1 MFNFDR
7 VKEQLAKYSNKL
19 SIGILGSV
27 AAIVPQ
33 TAESQ
38 DRQIEEVVVSATKK
52 DESASDIPVTVTA
65 LTEETLKEMNV
76 SNFDE
81 YIEYLP
87 NVTSGGRGPGQSTIY
102 IRGLAVDPVNVF
114 LSAAQGSSPNV
125 ALYLDEQPVQV
136 PGRNLDVYVADM
148 ERIEVLPGPQG
159 TLFGASSQA
168 GTVRLITNK
177 PKFDTQEGGFN
188 GSLFNTSNGD
198 MSSSFDAFINVPMSE
213 TWAIRGVFY
222 NSNSGGY
229 IDNVAGTWNSIGKG
243 AFNGYK
249 AVSPNQEVSSAPT
262 TNTDGD
268 AVKGFVAAPGGTT
281 YITDHNNHLVEQNF
295 NDSSYEGFR
304 ISSAHQIN
312 DDWDL
317 LLTHMDQ
324 TIEADGVW
332 DYDPAVGDLQVQRFS
347 PDSLEDTFNQT
358 SLTLEGRLG
367 KLDVVYT
374 GSVLD
379 RQAEQTVDYSGY
391 VNAGAYM
398 PYYTCNYYTDKNGT
412 PDDTSDDSTV
422 QATICGSGV
431 VDLYLHDDNE
441 RTTHEFRVASSDLNE
456 LPFSYTAGVFIEES
470 VLKTE
475 NDYGYQGFLDA
486 YPSVAYDAN
495 GDVVPN
501 TVVPGVYSNN
511 GRARDPE
518 YRFFNDLKRTDEQT
532 AFFAELTYP
541 LTEKTDILFGAR
553 RYDLEIDYVG
563 QSKFGGIAVGNSGRD
578 YNSSGGHTD
587 QPLVMKDT
595 ITKLTISHKVDDDT
609 LVYFTQSEG
618 YRPGGY
624 NRGGGLTNSCAK
636 DEDADNYCGPGSDNF
651 RANVATTFE
660 SDEVL
665 NTELGIKTVLFD
677 GTMRLNATAY
687 EIEWTGIQ
695 VSQFDPANISILTFV
710 ENAADADVNGFEAD
724 VLWYPADNW
733 TIASAISLNNTEIV
747 KDVSQTVPIV
757 DIGSPL
763 PLSPERQ
770 FNIRLRK
777 DGNYKGNPSYMQFAY
792 KSASETYNSF
802 ESAKVL
808 DQDKYQTF
816 DIAFGMTLNDT
827 DIEFFVRNLTDERAN
842 LYYNDQDDIPRIT
855 TNRPRNMGV
864 RISRNF

>member
-1 MFNFDR
+1 MFNLDK
-7 VKEQLAKYSNKL
+7 VKDQLAKYSNKL

-33 TAESQ
+33 SAESQ

-114 LSAAQGSSPNV
+114 LSAAAGSAPNV

-177 PKFDTQEGGFN
+177 PKFDVSEGGFN

-198 MSSSFDAFINVPMSE
+198 MSHSFDAFINVPMSDS
-213 TWAIRGVFY
+213 WAIRGVLY
-222 NSNSGGY
+222 NANNGGY
-229 IDNVAGTWNSIGKG
+229 IDNVAGVWSSEGKG
-243 AFNGYK
+243 AFGGPLGNY
-249 AVSPNQEVSSAPT
+249 ANASSYVET
-262 TNTDGD
+262 S
-268 AVKGFVAAPGGTT
+268 
-281 YITDHNNHLVEQNF
+281 NNHLVESDF
-295 NDSSYEGFR
+295 NDSSYQGFR
-304 ISSAHQIN
+304 LSSAHTIN

-317 LLTHMDQ
+317 LISHMDQ

-332 DYDPAVGDLQVQRFS
+332 DYDPAVGDLQVQRFV
-347 PDSLEDTFNQT
+347 PDTLEDSFSQT

-379 RQAEQTVDYSGY
+379 REAEQTVDYSGY
-391 VNAGAYM
+391 INVGGYM
-398 PYYTCNYYTDKNGT
+398 PYYTCIYATA
-412 PDDTSDDSTV
+412 TSAGSCGAGTV
-422 QATICGSGV
+422 Q
-431 VDLYLHDDNE
+431 VDLLDNNE
-441 RTTHEFRVASSDLNE
+441 RTTHEFRVSSTELNE

-470 VLKTE
+470 NLKTQ
-475 NDYGYQGFLDA
+475 NDYGYLGFLDS
-486 YPSVAYDAN
+486 YPNV
-495 GDVVPN
+495 GPN
-501 TVVPGVYSNN
+501 PIISGVYANN
-511 GRARDPE
+511 PNPRAPE
-518 YRFFNDLKRTDEQT
+518 YRFFNDIERNDEQT
-532 AFFAELTYP
+532 AYFAELTFP
-541 LTEKTDILFGAR
+541 LTEKLDLLFGAR
-553 RYDLEIDYVG
+553 NYDLDIDYKG
-563 QSKFGGIAVGNSGRD
+563 QSKFGLLTVQDSSGRD
-578 YNSSGGHTD
+578 YDNTGGHTD
-587 QPLVMKDT
+587 QPLNMSDT
-595 ITKLTISHKVDDDT
+595 ITKFTASYKVDDDT
-609 LVYFTQSEG
+609 LVYVTQSEG
-618 YRPGGY
+618 YRPGGF
-624 NRGGGLTNSCAK
+624 NRGGGMANRCSTVATT
-636 DEDADNYCGPGSDNF
+636 AANYCGEGSGENF
-651 RANVATTFE
+651 RANVSTFYD

-665 NTELGIKTVLFD
+665 NTEIGIKTLLAD
-677 GTMRLNATAY
+677 GAMRLNATAY
-687 EIEWTGIQ
+687 QIEWTDIQ
-695 VSQFDPANISILTFV
+695 VSQFDPVNISLLTFM
-710 ENAADADVNGFEAD
+710 ENAANADIDGFEAD
-724 VLWYPADNW
+724 MLWYPTDNW
-733 TIASAISLNNTEIV
+733 TIAAAISLNNTEITE
-747 KDVSQTVPIV
+747 DVSKTVPIV

-763 PLSPERQ
+763 PLAPERQ

-777 DGNYKGNPSYMQFAY
+777 DMSYKGNPSYMQFAY

-808 DQDKYQTF
+808 DQPKYQTF
-816 DIAFGMTLNDT
+816 DLAFGMTINET
-827 DIEFFVRNLTDERAN
+827 DMEFFVRNLTDERAN

-855 TNRPRNMGV
+855 TNRPRNIGV
-864 RISRNF
+864 RVSRNF

>member
-1 MFNFDR
+1 MFNLDK
-7 VKEQLAKYSNKL
+7 VKDQLAKYSNKL

-33 TAESQ
+33 SAESQ

-114 LSAAQGSSPNV
+114 LSAAAGSAPNV

-177 PKFDTQEGGFN
+177 PKFDVSEGGFN

-198 MSSSFDAFINVPMSE
+198 MSHSFDAFINVPMSDS
-213 TWAIRGVFY
+213 WAIRGVLY
-222 NSNSGGY
+222 NANNGGY
-229 IDNVAGTWNSIGKG
+229 IDNVAGVWSSEGKG
-243 AFNGYK
+243 AFGGPLGNY
-249 AVSPNQEVSSAPT
+249 ANASSYVET
-262 TNTDGD
+262 S
-268 AVKGFVAAPGGTT
+268 
-281 YITDHNNHLVEQNF
+281 NNHLVESDF
-295 NDSSYEGFR
+295 NDSSYQGFR
-304 ISSAHQIN
+304 LSSAHTIN

-317 LLTHMDQ
+317 LISHMDQ

-332 DYDPAVGDLQVQRFS
+332 DYDPAVGDLQVQRFV
-347 PDSLEDTFNQT
+347 PDTLEDSFSQT

-379 RQAEQTVDYSGY
+379 REAEQTVDYSGY
-391 VNAGAYM
+391 INVGGYM
-398 PYYTCNYYTDKNGT
+398 PYYTCIYASA
-412 PDDTSDDSTV
+412 TSAGSCGAGTV
-422 QATICGSGV
+422 Q
-431 VDLYLHDDNE
+431 VDLLDNNE
-441 RTTHEFRVASSDLNE
+441 RTTHEFRVSSTELNE

-470 VLKTE
+470 NLKTQ
-475 NDYGYQGFLDA
+475 NDYGYLGFLDS
-486 YPSVAYDAN
+486 YPTV
-495 GDVVPN
+495 GPN
-501 TVVPGVYSNN
+501 PIITGVYANN
-511 GRARDPE
+511 PNPRDPE
-518 YRFFNDLKRTDEQT
+518 YRFFNDIERNDEQT
-532 AFFAELTYP
+532 AYFAELTFP
-541 LTEKTDILFGAR
+541 LTEKLDLLFGAR
-553 RYDLEIDYVG
+553 NYDLDIDYKG
-563 QSKFGGIAVGNSGRD
+563 QSKFGLLTVQDSSGRD
-578 YNSSGGHTD
+578 YDNTGGHTD
-587 QPLVMKDT
+587 QPLNMSDT
-595 ITKLTISHKVDDDT
+595 ITKFTASYKVDDDT
-609 LVYFTQSEG
+609 LVYVTQSEG
-618 YRPGGY
+618 YRPGGF
-624 NRGGGLTNSCAK
+624 NRGGGMANRCSTVATT
-636 DEDADNYCGPGSDNF
+636 AANYCGEGSGDNF
-651 RANVATTFE
+651 RANVSTFYD

-665 NTELGIKTVLFD
+665 NTEIGIKTLLAD
-677 GTMRLNATAY
+677 GAMRLNATAY
-687 EIEWTGIQ
+687 QIEWTDIQ
-695 VSQFDPANISILTFV
+695 VSQFDPVNISLLTFM
-710 ENAADADVNGFEAD
+710 ENAANADIDGFEAD
-724 VLWYPADNW
+724 MLWYPTDNW
-733 TIASAISLNNTEIV
+733 TIAAAISLNNTQITE
-747 KDVSQTVPIV
+747 DVSKTVPIV

-763 PLSPERQ
+763 PLAPERQ

-777 DGNYKGNPSYMQFAY
+777 DMSYKGNPSYMQFAY

-808 DQDKYQTF
+808 DQPKYQTF
-816 DIAFGMTLNDT
+816 DLAFGMTINDT
-827 DIEFFVRNLTDERAN
+827 DMEFFVRNLTDERAN

-855 TNRPRNMGV
+855 TNRPRNIGV
-864 RISRNF
+864 RVSRNF

>member
-1 MFNFDR
+1 MINLSKTKD
-7 VKEQLAKYSNKL
+7 QLNKL
-19 SIGILGSV
+19 TNHLSLGILGTV

-33 TAESQ
+33 NAESQ

-52 DESASDIPVTVTA
+52 DESASDVPLTVTA
-65 LTEETLKEMNV
+65 LTEETLREMNV

-87 NVTSGGRGPGQSTIY
+87 NVTSGGRGPGQSTIF

-177 PKFDTQEGGFN
+177 PNFEVQEGGFN
-188 GSLFNTSNGD
+188 ASLFNTQKGS
-198 MSSSFDAFINVPMSE
+198 MSSSFDAFLNVPVSD
-213 TWAIRGVFY
+213 TWAIRGVLY

-229 IDNVAGTWNSIGKG
+229 IDNVSGTWNSKGKG
-243 AFNGYK
+243 SFDGYPKVDPATGTQYTDSDNTNLVKEDFNE
-249 AVSPNQEVSSAPT
+249 AT
-262 TNTDGD
+262 
-268 AVKGFVAAPGGTT
+268 
-281 YITDHNNHLVEQNF
+281 
-295 NDSSYEGFR
+295 YEGFR
-304 ISSAHQIN
+304 ISSAHNIN
-312 DDWDL
+312 DDWDML
-317 LLTHMDQ
+317 ITHMNQ

-332 DYDPAVGDLQVQRFS
+332 DYDPEVGDLQVQRFS
-347 PDSLEDTFNQT
+347 PDSLEDTFSQT
-358 SLTLEGRLG
+358 SLTLEGRIG

-374 GSVLD
+374 GSVLQ
-379 RQAEQTVDYSGY
+379 REAEQTVDYSGY

-398 PYYTCNYYTDKNGT
+398 PYYTCNY
-412 PDDTSDDSTV
+412 TSSAN
-422 QATICGSGV
+422 ATICGSGV
-431 VDLYLHDDNE
+431 VDLYLLDDNE
-441 RTTHEFRVASSDLNE
+441 RTTHEFRVSSNELSE

-475 NDYGYQGFLDA
+475 NDYGYNGFLEA
-486 YPSVAYDAN
+486 HPSVAYDADGN
-495 GDVVPN
+495 TVSN
-501 TVVPGVYSNN
+501 TVVPGIYSNN
-511 GRARDPE
+511 GRARDPQ

-532 AFFAELTYP
+532 AFFAEITFP
-541 LTEKTDILFGAR
+541 VTEKLDFLVGAR
-553 RYDLEIDYVG
+553 NYDLDIDYVG
-563 QSKFGGIAVGNSGRD
+563 QSKFGGIAVGDSGRD

-587 QPLVMKDT
+587 QPLNMSDT
-595 ITKLTISHKVDDDT
+595 ITKFTASYKVDEDT
-609 LVYFTQSEG
+609 LIYFTQSEG

-636 DEDADNYCGPGSDNF
+636 LDSDAEGYCGEGSGDNF
-651 RANVATTFE
+651 RANPTTTFE

-665 NTELGIKTVLFD
+665 NTEIGIKTILAD
-677 GTMRLNATAY
+677 GTVRLNATY
-687 EIEWTGIQ
+687 YNVEWTDIQ

-710 ENAADADVNGFEAD
+710 ENAADADISGFEAD
-724 VLWYPADNW
+724 LLWYPTDRL
-733 TIASAISLNNTEIV
+733 TIAAAISLNDTEITN
-747 KDVSQTVPIV
+747 DVSKTVPIV
-757 DIGSPL
+757 DIGSAL

-770 FNIRLRK
+770 YNIRIRR
-777 DGNYKGNPSYMQFAY
+777 DGTFKGMDSYTQVAY
-792 KSASETYNSF
+792 KSATDTYNSF

-808 DQDKYQTF
+808 GQPEYHVLDM
-816 DIAFGMTLNDT
+816 AFGFTVNET
-827 DIEFFVRNLTDERAN
+827 DVEFFIRNATDERAN

-864 RISRNF
+864 RIARKF

>member
-281 YITDHNNHLVEQNF
+281 YITDHNNHLV
-295 NDSSYEGFR
+295 
-304 ISSAHQIN
+304 
-312 DDWDL
+312 
-317 LLTHMDQ
+317 
-324 TIEADGVW
+324 
-332 DYDPAVGDLQVQRFS
+332 
-347 PDSLEDTFNQT
+347 
-358 SLTLEGRLG
+358 
-367 KLDVVYT
+367 
-374 GSVLD
+374 
-379 RQAEQTVDYSGY
+379 
-391 VNAGAYM
+391 
-398 PYYTCNYYTDKNGT
+398 
-412 PDDTSDDSTV
+412 
-422 QATICGSGV
+422 
-431 VDLYLHDDNE
+431 
-441 RTTHEFRVASSDLNE
+441 
-456 LPFSYTAGVFIEES
+456 
-470 VLKTE
+470 
-475 NDYGYQGFLDA
+475 
-486 YPSVAYDAN
+486 
-495 GDVVPN
+495 
-501 TVVPGVYSNN
+501 
-511 GRARDPE
+511 
-518 YRFFNDLKRTDEQT
+518 
-532 AFFAELTYP
+532 
-541 LTEKTDILFGAR
+541 
-553 RYDLEIDYVG
+553 
-563 QSKFGGIAVGNSGRD
+563 
-578 YNSSGGHTD
+578 
-587 QPLVMKDT
+587 
-595 ITKLTISHKVDDDT
+595 
-609 LVYFTQSEG
+609 
-618 YRPGGY
+618 
-624 NRGGGLTNSCAK
+624 
-636 DEDADNYCGPGSDNF
+636 
-651 RANVATTFE
+651 
-660 SDEVL
+660 
-665 NTELGIKTVLFD
+665 
-677 GTMRLNATAY
+677 
-687 EIEWTGIQ
+687 
-695 VSQFDPANISILTFV
+695 
-710 ENAADADVNGFEAD
+710 
-724 VLWYPADNW
+724 
-733 TIASAISLNNTEIV
+733 
-747 KDVSQTVPIV
+747 
-757 DIGSPL
+757 
-763 PLSPERQ
+763 
-770 FNIRLRK
+770 
-777 DGNYKGNPSYMQFAY
+777 
-792 KSASETYNSF
+792 
-802 ESAKVL
+802 
-808 DQDKYQTF
+808 
-816 DIAFGMTLNDT
+816 
-827 DIEFFVRNLTDERAN
+827 
-842 LYYNDQDDIPRIT
+842 
-855 TNRPRNMGV
+855 
-864 RISRNF
+864 

>member
-1 MFNFDR
+1 MINLSKTKD
-7 VKEQLAKYSNKL
+7 QLNKL
-19 SIGILGSV
+19 TNHLSLGILGTV

-33 TAESQ
+33 NAESQ

-52 DESASDIPVTVTA
+52 DESASDVPLTVTA
-65 LTEETLKEMNV
+65 LTEETLREMNV

-87 NVTSGGRGPGQSTIY
+87 NVTSGGRGPGQSTIF

-177 PKFDTQEGGFN
+177 PNFEVQEGGFN
-188 GSLFNTSNGD
+188 ASLFNTQKGS
-198 MSSSFDAFINVPMSE
+198 MSSSFDAFLNVPVSD
-213 TWAIRGVFY
+213 TWAIRGVLY

-229 IDNVAGTWNSIGKG
+229 IDNVSGTWNSKGKG
-243 AFNGYK
+243 SFDGSPKVDPATGTQYTDSDNTNLVKEDFNE
-249 AVSPNQEVSSAPT
+249 AT
-262 TNTDGD
+262 
-268 AVKGFVAAPGGTT
+268 
-281 YITDHNNHLVEQNF
+281 
-295 NDSSYEGFR
+295 YEGFR
-304 ISSAHQIN
+304 ISSAHNIN
-312 DDWDL
+312 DDWDML
-317 LLTHMDQ
+317 ITHMNQ

-332 DYDPAVGDLQVQRFS
+332 DYDPEVGDLQVQRFS
-347 PDSLEDTFNQT
+347 PDSLEDTFSQT
-358 SLTLEGRLG
+358 SLTLEGRIG

-374 GSVLD
+374 GSVLE
-379 RQAEQTVDYSGY
+379 REAEQTVDYSGY

-398 PYYTCNYYTDKNGT
+398 PYYTCNY
-412 PDDTSDDSTV
+412 TSLAN
-422 QATICGSGV
+422 ATICGSGV
-431 VDLYLHDDNE
+431 VDLYLLDDNE
-441 RTTHEFRVASSDLNE
+441 RTTHEFRVSSNELSE

-475 NDYGYQGFLDA
+475 NDYGYNGFLEA
-486 YPSVAYDAN
+486 HPSVAYDADGN
-495 GDVVPN
+495 TVSN
-501 TVVPGVYSNN
+501 TVVPGIYSNN
-511 GRARDPE
+511 GRARDPQ

-532 AFFAELTYP
+532 AFFAEITFP
-541 LTEKTDILFGAR
+541 VTEKLDFLVGAR
-553 RYDLEIDYVG
+553 NYDLDIDYVG
-563 QSKFGGIAVGNSGRD
+563 QSKFGGVAVGDSGRD

-587 QPLVMKDT
+587 QPLNMSDT
-595 ITKLTISHKVDDDT
+595 ITKFTASYKVDEDT
-609 LVYFTQSEG
+609 LIYFTQSEG

-636 DEDADNYCGPGSDNF
+636 LDSDAEGYCGEGSGDNF
-651 RANVATTFE
+651 RANPTTTFE

-665 NTELGIKTVLFD
+665 NTEIGIKTILAD
-677 GTMRLNATAY
+677 GTVRLNATY
-687 EIEWTGIQ
+687 YNVEWTDIQ

-710 ENAADADVNGFEAD
+710 ENAADADISGFEAD
-724 VLWYPADNW
+724 LLWYPTDRL
-733 TIASAISLNNTEIV
+733 TIAAAISLNDTEITN
-747 KDVSQTVPIV
+747 DVSKTVPIV
-757 DIGSPL
+757 DIGSAL

-770 FNIRLRK
+770 YNIRIRR
-777 DGNYKGNPSYMQFAY
+777 DGTFKGMDSYTQVAY
-792 KSASETYNSF
+792 KSATDTYNSF

-808 DQDKYQTF
+808 GQPEYHVLDM
-816 DIAFGMTLNDT
+816 AFGFTVNET
-827 DIEFFVRNLTDERAN
+827 DVEFFIRNATDERAN

-864 RISRNF
+864 RIARKF

>member
-1 MFNFDR
+1 MFNLDK
-7 VKEQLAKYSNKL
+7 VKDQLTKYSNKL

-33 TAESQ
+33 AAESQ

-114 LSAAQGSSPNV
+114 LSAAAGSAPNV

-177 PKFDTQEGGFN
+177 PKFEVSESGFN

-198 MSSSFDAFINVPMSE
+198 MSSSFDAFVNVPMSD
-213 TWAIRGVFY
+213 TWAIRGVLY
-222 NSNSGGY
+222 NANNGGY
-229 IDNVAGTWNSIGKG
+229 IDNVAGVWSSEGRG
-243 AFNGYK
+243 AFGGPLGNY
-249 AVSPNQEVSSAPT
+249 AE
-262 TNTDGD
+262 
-268 AVKGFVAAPGGTT
+268 AAT
-281 YITDHNNHLVEQNF
+281 YVETPNNHLVEDDF
-295 NDSSYEGFR
+295 NDSSYQGFR
-304 ISSAHQIN
+304 LSSAHTIN

-317 LLTHMDQ
+317 LITHMDQ

-332 DYDPAVGDLQVQRFS
+332 DYDPEVGDLQVQRYV
-347 PDSLEDTFNQT
+347 PDTLEDSFSQT
-358 SLTLEGRLG
+358 AITLEGRMG

-379 RQAEQTVDYSGY
+379 REAEQTVDYSGY
-391 VNAGAYM
+391 INVGGYM
-398 PYYTCNYYTDKNGT
+398 PYYTCIYTDADAGVVG
-412 PDDTSDDSTV
+412 SCGRGTV
-422 QATICGSGV
+422 Q
-431 VDLYLHDDNE
+431 VDLLDNNE
-441 RTTHEFRVASSDLNE
+441 RTTHEFRVSSNE
-456 LPFSYTAGVFIEES
+456 LSDLPFSYTAGVFIEDS
-470 VLKTE
+470 KLQTQ
-475 NDYGYQGFLDA
+475 NDYGYLGFLDS
-486 YPSVAYDAN
+486 YPTVGPNPIITDVFAN
-495 GDVVPN
+495 NPN
-501 TVVPGVYSNN
+501 P
-511 GRARDPE
+511 RDPE
-518 YRFFNDLKRTDEQT
+518 YRFFNDLERNDSQT
-532 AFFAELTYP
+532 AFFAEITFP
-541 LTEKTDILFGAR
+541 LTEKLDLLFGAR
-553 RYDLEIDYVG
+553 NYDLEIDYKG
-563 QSKFGGIAVGNSGRD
+563 QSKFGGLAVST
-578 YNSSGGHTD
+578 SGGRNYGTAGVAK
-587 QPLVMKDT
+587 PLSGSHSEEPLEMSDT
-595 ITKLTISHKVDDDT
+595 ITKLTASYKVDDDT
-609 LVYFTQSEG
+609 LVYFTRSEG
-618 YRPGGY
+618 YRPGGF
-624 NRGGGLTNSCAK
+624 NRGGGMANNCASF
-636 DEDADNYCGPGSDNF
+636 DTTDAGYCGEGSGDNF
-651 RANVATTFE
+651 RAIVSTTYG

-665 NTELGIKTVLFD
+665 NTELGIKTILAD
-677 GTMRLNATAY
+677 GAMRLNATAY
-687 EIEWTGIQ
+687 MIEWTDIQ
-695 VSQFDPANISILTFV
+695 VSQFDPVNINLLTFM
-710 ENAADADVNGFEAD
+710 ENAADADISGFEAD
-724 VLWYPADNW
+724 MLWYPTDNW
-733 TIASAISLNNTEIV
+733 TIAAAISLNNTEIV

-770 FNIRLRK
+770 YNIRLRK
-777 DGNYKGNPSYMQFAY
+777 DISYKDNPAYMQFAY

-808 DQDKYQTF
+808 DQPKYQTF
-816 DIAFGMTLNDT
+816 DLAFGMTINET
-827 DIEFFVRNLTDERAN
+827 DVEFFVRNLTDERAN

-864 RISRNF
+864 RISRKF

>member
-1 MFNFDR
+1 MFNLDK
-7 VKEQLAKYSNKL
+7 VKEQFTKYSNKL

-33 TAESQ
+33 AAESQ

-243 AFNGYK
+243 SFADFGK
-249 AVSPNQEVSSAPT
+249 VDPAT
-262 TNTDGD
+262 
-268 AVKGFVAAPGGTT
+268 GTS
-281 YITDHNNHLVEQNF
+281 YITDHNNHLVEENF

-304 ISSAHQIN
+304 ISSAHQIS

-317 LLTHMDQ
+317 LITHMDQ

-367 KLDVVYT
+367 KLDAVYT

-398 PYYTCNYYTDKNGT
+398 PYYTCNY
-412 PDDTSDDSTV
+412 TSSAN
-422 QATICGSGV
+422 ATICGSGV

-441 RTTHEFRVASSDLNE
+441 RTTHEFRVASSELSK

-486 YPSVAYDAN
+486 HPSVAYDAN
-495 GDVVPN
+495 GDVILN

-518 YRFFNDLKRTDEQT
+518 YRFFNDLKRTDDQT
-532 AFFAELTYP
+532 AFFAELTFP
-541 LTEKTDILFGAR
+541 LTEQTDILFGAR
-553 RYDLEIDYVG
+553 KYDLEIDYVG
-563 QSKFGGIAVGNSGRD
+563 QSKFGGIAVGDSGRD

-595 ITKLTISHKVDDDT
+595 ITKITISHKIDDDT
-609 LVYFTQSEG
+609 LVYLTQSEG

-636 DEDADNYCGPGSDNF
+636 DSTAEGYCGEGSGDNF
-651 RANVATTFE
+651 RANVGTTFE

-665 NTELGIKTVLFD
+665 NTELGIKTVLDD
-677 GTMRLNATAY
+677 GRMRLNATY
-687 EIEWTGIQ
+687 YSVDWTGIQ

-710 ENAADADVNGFEAD
+710 ENAADAEVSGFEAD
-724 VLWYPADNW
+724 MLWYPSDSW
-733 TIASAISLNNTEIV
+733 TVAAAISLNDTEIV

-763 PLSPERQ
+763 PLSPSRQ
-770 FNIRLRK
+770 YHLRLRK
-777 DGNYKGNPSYMQFAY
+777 DMSYKDNPAYVQFAY
-792 KSASETYNSF
+792 KSANETYNSF

-808 DQDKYQTF
+808 EQDGYQTM
-816 DIAFGMTLNDT
+816 DLAFGMTVNDT
-827 DIEFFVRNLTDERAN
+827 DIELFVRNLTDERAN

>member
-1 MFNFDR
+1 MFNLDK
-7 VKEQLAKYSNKL
+7 VKEQLYKYSNKL

-65 LTEETLKEMNV
+65 LTEDTLKEMNV

-177 PKFDTQEGGFN
+177 PKFEVSESGFN
-188 GSLFNTSNGD
+188 ASLFNTSNGD
-198 MSSSFDAFINVPMSE
+198 MSSSFDAFVNVPMSD
-213 TWAIRGVFY
+213 TWAIRGVLY
-222 NSNSGGY
+222 NANNGGY
-229 IDNVAGTWNSIGKG
+229 IDNVAGVWSSEGRG
-243 AFNGYK
+243 AFGGPLGNY
-249 AVSPNQEVSSAPT
+249 AE
-262 TNTDGD
+262 
-268 AVKGFVAAPGGTT
+268 AAT
-281 YITDHNNHLVEQNF
+281 YVETPNNHLVESNF

-304 ISSAHQIN
+304 LSSAHTIN

-317 LLTHMDQ
+317 LISHMDQ

-332 DYDPAVGDLQVQRFS
+332 DYDPAVGDLQVQRYV
-347 PDSLEDTFNQT
+347 PDTLEDSFSQT
-358 SLTLEGRLG
+358 SITLEGRLG

-379 RQAEQTVDYSGY
+379 REAEQTVDYSGY
-391 VNAGAYM
+391 INVGGYM
-398 PYYTCNYYTDKNGT
+398 PYYTCIYTDAAAGVVG
-412 PDDTSDDSTV
+412 SCGRGTV
-422 QATICGSGV
+422 Q
-431 VDLYLHDDNE
+431 VDLLDNNE
-441 RTTHEFRVASSDLNE
+441 RTTHEFRVSSNELNE
-456 LPFSYTAGVFIEES
+456 MPFSYTAGVFIEES
-470 VLKTE
+470 NLKTQ
-475 NDYGYQGFLDA
+475 NDYGYQGFLDS
-486 YPSVAYDAN
+486 YPNVGPNPIITDVYAN
-495 GDVVPN
+495 NPN
-501 TVVPGVYSNN
+501 P
-511 GRARDPE
+511 RDPE
-518 YRFFNDLKRTDEQT
+518 YRFFNDIERNDEQT
-532 AFFAELTYP
+532 AYFAEITFP
-541 LTEKTDILFGAR
+541 LTEKLDLLFGAR
-553 RYDLEIDYVG
+553 NYDLDIDYKG
-563 QSKFGGIAVGNSGRD
+563 QSKFGGLAVST
-578 YNSSGGHTD
+578 SGGRNYGTAGVAK
-587 QPLVMKDT
+587 PLSGTHSTEPLNMSDT
-595 ITKLTISHKVDDDT
+595 ITKFTASYKVDDDT

-624 NRGGGLTNSCAK
+624 NRGGGLVNSCAGK
-636 DEDADNYCGPGSDNF
+636 DPSADGYCGEGAGDNF
-651 RANVATTFE
+651 RANVSTTFE

-665 NTELGIKTVLFD
+665 NTELGIKTVVAD
-677 GTMRLNATAY
+677 GTMRINATY
-687 EIEWTGIQ
+687 YMVEWTDIQ
-695 VSQFDPANISILTFV
+695 VSQFDPTNISILTFV
-710 ENAADADVNGFEAD
+710 ENDADADISGFEAD

-733 TIASAISLNNTEIV
+733 TIAAALSLNDTEIV

-763 PLSPERQ
+763 PLSPDRQ
-770 FNIRLRK
+770 YNIRLRR
-777 DGNYKGNPSYMQFAY
+777 DGTFKGNPSYTQFAY
-792 KSASETYNSF
+792 KNASETYNSF

-808 DQDKYQTF
+808 EQADYQVL
-816 DIAFGMTLNDT
+816 DLAFGMTLNDT

-864 RISRNF
+864 RISRKF

>member
-1 MFNFDR
+1 MFNLDK
-7 VKEQLAKYSNKL
+7 VKEQFTKYSNKL

-188 GSLFNTSNGD
+188 ASLFNTSNGD

-229 IDNVAGTWNSIGKG
+229 IDNVAGTWNSIDKG
-243 AFNGYK
+243 SFDGYN
-249 AVSPNQEVSSAPT
+249 AVSPDQQLSSAPT
-262 TNTDGD
+262 TDADGNP
-268 AVKGFVAAPGGTT
+268 VKGFVAAPGGTT

-398 PYYTCNYYTDKNGT
+398 PYYTCNYYTDKNDT
-412 PDDTSDDSTV
+412 PNDTSDDSTV

-441 RTTHEFRVASSDLNE
+441 RTTHEFRVASSELSE

-486 YPSVAYDAN
+486 YPSVAYDEN

-501 TVVPGVYSNN
+501 TVVPDVYSNN

-518 YRFFNDLKRTDEQT
+518 YRFFNDLKRTDDQT

-595 ITKLTISHKVDDDT
+595 ITKITISHKVDDDT

-651 RANVATTFE
+651 RANVGTTFE

-665 NTELGIKTVLFD
+665 NTELGIKTVLDD
-677 GTMRLNATAY
+677 GRMRLNATY
-687 EIEWTGIQ
+687 YSIDWTGIQ

-710 ENAADADVNGFEAD
+710 ENAADAEVSGFEAD
-724 VLWYPADNW
+724 MLWYPADDW
-733 TIASAISLNNTEIV
+733 TVAAAISLNDTEIV

-763 PLSPERQ
+763 PLSPSRQ
-770 FNIRLRK
+770 YHLRLRK
-777 DGNYKGNPSYMQFAY
+777 DMSYKDNPAYVQFAY
-792 KSASETYNSF
+792 KSANETYNSF

-808 DQDKYQTF
+808 EQDGYQTM
-816 DIAFGMTLNDT
+816 DLAFGMTVNDT
-827 DIEFFVRNLTDERAN
+827 DIELFVRNLTDERAN

>member
-1 MFNFDR
+1 MFNLSKT
-7 VKEQLAKYSNKL
+7 KEHLNKL
-19 SIGILGSV
+19 TNHLSLGILGTV

-65 LTEETLKEMNV
+65 LTEETLREMNV

-177 PKFDTQEGGFN
+177 PNFEKQEGGFN
-188 GSLFNTSNGD
+188 ASLFNTQKGS
-198 MSSSFDAFINVPMSE
+198 MSSSFDAFLNVPVSD
-213 TWAIRGVFY
+213 TWAIRGVLY

-229 IDNVAGTWNSIGKG
+229 IDNVAGTWSSEGKG
-243 AFNGYK
+243 SFAGFGKVDPATGTQYTETSN
-249 AVSPNQEVSSAPT
+249 
-262 TNTDGD
+262 TNL
-268 AVKGFVAAPGGTT
+268 VKDDINEA
-281 YITDHNNHLVEQNF
+281 
-295 NDSSYEGFR
+295 SYEGFR
-304 ISSAHQIN
+304 ISSAHNIN
-312 DDWDL
+312 DDWDML
-317 LLTHMDQ
+317 ITHMDQ

-332 DYDPAVGDLQVQRFS
+332 DYDPAVGDLQVQRYS
-347 PDSLEDTFNQT
+347 PDTLEDSFSQT
-358 SLTLEGRLG
+358 SLTLEGRMG

-374 GSVLD
+374 GSILD
-379 RQAEQTVDYSGY
+379 RKAEQTVDYSGY

-398 PYYTCNYYTDKNGT
+398 PYYTCNYTATAN
-412 PDDTSDDSTV
+412 
-422 QATICGSGV
+422 ATICGSGV
-431 VDLYLHDDNE
+431 VDLYLLDDNT
-441 RTTHEFRVASSDLNE
+441 RTTNEFRVSSNE
-456 LPFSYTAGVFIEES
+456 LSDLPFSYTAGVFIEES
-470 VLKTE
+470 TLKTQ
-475 NDYGYQGFLDA
+475 NDYGYNGFLEA
-486 YPSVAYDAN
+486 YPEV
-495 GDVVPN
+495 GPN
-501 TVVPGVYSNN
+501 TVVPGVYHSNPMP
-511 GRARDPE
+511 RDPQ

-532 AFFAELTYP
+532 AFFAELTFP
-541 LTEKTDILFGAR
+541 LTEKLDILVGAR
-553 RYDLEIDYVG
+553 RYDLDIDYVG
-563 QSKFGGIAVGNSGRD
+563 QSKFGGLAEGNSGRD

-587 QPLVMKDT
+587 QPLNMNDT
-595 ITKLTISHKVDDDT
+595 ITKFTASYKMDEDT
-609 LVYFTQSEG
+609 LIYLTQSEG

-636 DEDADNYCGPGSDNF
+636 LASTADGYCGEGSGDNF
-651 RANVATTFE
+651 RANPTTTFE

-665 NTELGIKTVLFD
+665 NTEIGIKTILAD
-677 GTMRLNATAY
+677 GTVRLNATY
-687 EIEWTGIQ
+687 YNIEWTDIQ

-710 ENAADADVNGFEAD
+710 ENAADADISGFEAD
-724 VLWYPADNW
+724 LLWYPTDNL
-733 TIASAISLNNTEIV
+733 TIAAAISLNDTEITN
-747 KDVSQTVPIV
+747 DVSKTVPIV
-757 DIGSPL
+757 DIGSAL

-770 FNIRLRK
+770 YNIRIRK
-777 DGNYKGNPSYMQFAY
+777 DGTFKGMNSYTQVAY
-792 KSASETYNSF
+792 KSATDTYNSF

-808 DQDKYQTF
+808 EQPEYHVLDL
-816 DIAFGMTLNDT
+816 AFGFTVNET
-827 DIEFFVRNLTDERAN
+827 DVEFFIRNATDERAN

-864 RISRNF
+864 RVARKF

>member
-1 MFNFDR
+1 MFNLSKT
-7 VKEQLAKYSNKL
+7 KEQLNKL
-19 SIGILGSV
+19 TNHLSLGILGTV

-33 TAESQ
+33 NAESQ

-65 LTEETLKEMNV
+65 LTEETLREMNV

-87 NVTSGGRGPGQSTIY
+87 NVTSGGRGPGQSTIF

-177 PKFDTQEGGFN
+177 PNFEAQEGGFN
-188 GSLFNTSNGD
+188 ASLFGTQKGSL
-198 MSSSFDAFINVPMSE
+198 SSSFDAFLNVPLSD
-213 TWAIRGVFY
+213 TWAIRGVLY

-229 IDNVAGTWNSIGKG
+229 IDNVAGTWNSVGKG
-243 AFNGYK
+243 SFAGYDK
-249 AVSPNQEVSSAPT
+249 VDPATGTMYTDSDN
-262 TNTDGD
+262 TN
-268 AVKGFVAAPGGTT
+268 
-281 YITDHNNHLVEQNF
+281 LVEEDF
-295 NDSSYEGFR
+295 NEATYEGFR
-304 ISSAHQIN
+304 ISSAHDIN
-312 DDWDL
+312 DDWDML
-317 LLTHMDQ
+317 ITHMNQ

-332 DYDPAVGDLQVQRFS
+332 DYDPEVGDLQVQRFA
-347 PDSLEDTFNQT
+347 PDSLEDTFSQT
-358 SLTLEGRLG
+358 SLTLEGRMG

-374 GSVLD
+374 GSVLE
-379 RQAEQTVDYSGY
+379 REAEQTVDYSGY

-398 PYYTCNYYTDKNGT
+398 PYYTCNY
-412 PDDTSDDSTV
+412 TSTAN
-422 QATICGSGV
+422 ATICGSGV
-431 VDLYLHDDNE
+431 VDLYLLDDNE
-441 RTTHEFRVASSDLNE
+441 RTTHEFRVSSNELSE

-475 NDYGYQGFLDA
+475 NDYGYNGFLEA
-486 YPSVAYDAN
+486 HPSVAYDSN
-495 GDVVPN
+495 GNTVAN
-501 TVVPGVYSNN
+501 TVVPGIYSNN
-511 GRARDPE
+511 GRARAPQ

-532 AFFAELTYP
+532 AFFAELTFP
-541 LTEKTDILFGAR
+541 VTEKLDFLIGAR
-553 RYDLEIDYVG
+553 NYDLDIDYVG

-587 QPLVMKDT
+587 QPLNMSDT
-595 ITKLTISHKVDDDT
+595 ITKFTASYKVDEDT

-636 DEDADNYCGPGSDNF
+636 LASTADGYCGEGSGDNF
-651 RANVATTFE
+651 RANPTTTFE

-665 NTELGIKTVLFD
+665 NTEIGIKTILAD
-677 GTMRLNATAY
+677 GTVRLNATY
-687 EIEWTGIQ
+687 YNVEWTDIQ

-710 ENAADADVNGFEAD
+710 ENAADADISGFEAD
-724 VLWYPADNW
+724 LLWYPTDTL
-733 TIASAISLNNTEIV
+733 TIAAAISLNDTEITN
-747 KDVSQTVPIV
+747 DVSKTVPIV
-757 DIGSPL
+757 DIGSAL

-770 FNIRLRK
+770 YNIRLRK
-777 DGNYKGNPSYMQFAY
+777 DGTFKGMDSYTQVAY
-792 KSASETYNSF
+792 KSATDTYNSF

-808 DQDKYQTF
+808 GQPEYHVLDL
-816 DIAFGMTLNDT
+816 AFGFTVNET
-827 DIEFFVRNLTDERAN
+827 DVEFFIRNATDERAN

-864 RISRNF
+864 RIARKF

>member
-1 MFNFDR
+1 MFNLSKT
-7 VKEQLAKYSNKL
+7 KEQLNKL
-19 SIGILGSV
+19 TNHLSLGILGTV

-33 TAESQ
+33 NAESQ

-65 LTEETLKEMNV
+65 LTEETLREMNV

-87 NVTSGGRGPGQSTIY
+87 NVTSGGRGPGQSTIF

-177 PKFDTQEGGFN
+177 PNFEAQEGGFN
-188 GSLFNTSNGD
+188 ASLFGTQKGSL
-198 MSSSFDAFINVPMSE
+198 SSSFDAFLNVPVSD
-213 TWAIRGVFY
+213 TWAIRGVLY

-229 IDNVAGTWNSIGKG
+229 IDNVAGTWNSVGKG
-243 AFNGYK
+243 SFAGYGKVDPATGTQYTDSDNVNLVKEDFNE
-249 AVSPNQEVSSAPT
+249 A
-262 TNTDGD
+262 
-268 AVKGFVAAPGGTT
+268 
-281 YITDHNNHLVEQNF
+281 
-295 NDSSYEGFR
+295 SYEGFR
-304 ISSAHQIN
+304 ISSAHDIN
-312 DDWDL
+312 DDWDML
-317 LLTHMDQ
+317 ITHMNQ

-332 DYDPAVGDLQVQRFS
+332 DYDPEVGDLQVQRFA
-347 PDSLEDTFNQT
+347 PDSLEDTFSQT
-358 SLTLEGRLG
+358 SLTLEGRMG

-374 GSVLD
+374 GSVLE
-379 RQAEQTVDYSGY
+379 REAEQLVDYSGY

-398 PYYTCNYYTDKNGT
+398 PYYTCNYTATAN
-412 PDDTSDDSTV
+412 
-422 QATICGSGV
+422 ATICGSGV
-431 VDLYLHDDNE
+431 VDLYLLDDNE
-441 RTTHEFRVASSDLNE
+441 RTTHEFRVSSNELSE

-475 NDYGYQGFLDA
+475 NDFGYNGFLEA
-486 YPSVAYDAN
+486 YPSVAYDADGN
-495 GDVVPN
+495 TVAN
-501 TVVPGVYSNN
+501 TVVPGIYSNN
-511 GRARDPE
+511 GRARAPQ

-532 AFFAELTYP
+532 AFFAELTFP
-541 LTEKTDILFGAR
+541 VTEKLDFLVGAR
-553 RYDLEIDYVG
+553 NYDLDIDYTG
-563 QSKFGGIAVGNSGRD
+563 QSKFGGIAVGDSGRD
-578 YNSSGGHTD
+578 YDSSGGHTD
-587 QPLVMKDT
+587 QPLNMSDT
-595 ITKLTISHKVDDDT
+595 ITKFTASYKVDEDT

-636 DEDADNYCGPGSDNF
+636 LASTADGYCGEGSGDNF
-651 RANVATTFE
+651 RANVTTTFE

-665 NTELGIKTVLFD
+665 NTEIGIKTILAD
-677 GTMRLNATAY
+677 GTVRLNATY
-687 EIEWTGIQ
+687 YNVEWTDIQ

-710 ENAADADVNGFEAD
+710 ENAADAEISGFEAD
-724 VLWYPADNW
+724 LLWYPTDTL
-733 TIASAISLNNTEIV
+733 TIAAAISLNDTEITN
-747 KDVSQTVPIV
+747 DVSKTVPIV
-757 DIGSPL
+757 DIGSAL

-770 FNIRLRK
+770 YNIRMRK
-777 DGNYKGNPSYMQFAY
+777 DGTFKGMDSYTQVAY
-792 KSASETYNSF
+792 KSATDTYNSF

-808 DQDKYQTF
+808 GQPEYHVLDL
-816 DIAFGMTLNDT
+816 AFGFTVNET
-827 DIEFFVRNLTDERAN
+827 DVEFFIRNATDERAN

-864 RISRNF
+864 RIARKF

>member
-1 MFNFDR
+1 MFNLDK
-7 VKEQLAKYSNKL
+7 VKDQLAKYSNKL

-33 TAESQ
+33 SAESQ

-114 LSAAQGSSPNV
+114 LSAAAGSAPNV

-177 PKFDTQEGGFN
+177 PKFDVSEGGFN

-198 MSSSFDAFINVPMSE
+198 MSHSFDAFINVPMSDS
-213 TWAIRGVFY
+213 WAIRGVLY
-222 NSNSGGY
+222 NANNGGY
-229 IDNVAGTWNSIGKG
+229 IDNVAGVWSSEGKG
-243 AFNGYK
+243 AFGGPLGNY
-249 AVSPNQEVSSAPT
+249 ANASSYVET
-262 TNTDGD
+262 S
-268 AVKGFVAAPGGTT
+268 
-281 YITDHNNHLVEQNF
+281 NNHLVESDF
-295 NDSSYEGFR
+295 NDSSYQGFR
-304 ISSAHQIN
+304 LSSAHTIN

-317 LLTHMDQ
+317 LISHMDQ

-332 DYDPAVGDLQVQRFS
+332 DYDPAVGDLQVQRFV
-347 PDSLEDTFNQT
+347 PDTLEDSFSQT

-379 RQAEQTVDYSGY
+379 REAEQTVDYSGY
-391 VNAGAYM
+391 INVGGYM
-398 PYYTCNYYTDKNGT
+398 PYYTCIYATA
-412 PDDTSDDSTV
+412 TSAGSCGAGTV
-422 QATICGSGV
+422 Q
-431 VDLYLHDDNE
+431 VDLLDNNE
-441 RTTHEFRVASSDLNE
+441 RTTHEFRVSSTELNE

-470 VLKTE
+470 NLKTQ
-475 NDYGYQGFLDA
+475 NDYGYLGFLDS
-486 YPSVAYDAN
+486 YPNV
-495 GDVVPN
+495 GPN
-501 TVVPGVYSNN
+501 PIISGVYANN
-511 GRARDPE
+511 PNPRAPE
-518 YRFFNDLKRTDEQT
+518 YRFFNDIERNDEQT
-532 AFFAELTYP
+532 AYFAELTFP
-541 LTEKTDILFGAR
+541 LTEKLDLLFGAR
-553 RYDLEIDYVG
+553 NYDLDIDYKG
-563 QSKFGGIAVGNSGRD
+563 QSKFGLLSVQDSSGRD
-578 YNSSGGHTD
+578 YDNTGGHTD
-587 QPLVMKDT
+587 QPLNMSDT
-595 ITKLTISHKVDDDT
+595 ITKFTASYKVDDDT
-609 LVYFTQSEG
+609 LVYVTQSEG
-618 YRPGGY
+618 YRPGGF
-624 NRGGGLTNSCAK
+624 NRGGGMANRCSTVATT
-636 DEDADNYCGPGSDNF
+636 AANYCGEGSGENF
-651 RANVATTFE
+651 RANVSTFYD

-665 NTELGIKTVLFD
+665 NTEIGIKTLLAD
-677 GTMRLNATAY
+677 GAMRLNATAY
-687 EIEWTGIQ
+687 QIEWTDIQ
-695 VSQFDPANISILTFV
+695 VSQFDPVNISLLTFM
-710 ENAADADVNGFEAD
+710 ENAANADIDGFEAD
-724 VLWYPADNW
+724 MLWYPTDNW
-733 TIASAISLNNTEIV
+733 TIAAAISLNNTQITE
-747 KDVSQTVPIV
+747 DVSKTVPIV

-763 PLSPERQ
+763 PLAPERQ

-777 DGNYKGNPSYMQFAY
+777 DMSYKGNPSYMQFAY

-808 DQDKYQTF
+808 DQPKYQTF
-816 DIAFGMTLNDT
+816 DLAFGMTINDT
-827 DIEFFVRNLTDERAN
+827 DMEFFVRNLTDERAN

-855 TNRPRNMGV
+855 TNRPRNIGV
-864 RISRNF
+864 RVSRNF

>member
-1 MFNFDR
+1 MINLSKT
-7 VKEQLAKYSNKL
+7 KEKLNKL
-19 SIGILGSV
+19 TNHLSLGILGTV

-33 TAESQ
+33 NAESQ

-52 DESASDIPVTVTA
+52 DESASDVPLTVTA
-65 LTEETLKEMNV
+65 LTEETLREMNV

-87 NVTSGGRGPGQSTIY
+87 NVTSGGRGPGQSTIF

-177 PKFDTQEGGFN
+177 PNFEVQEGGFN
-188 GSLFNTSNGD
+188 ASLFNTQKGS
-198 MSSSFDAFINVPMSE
+198 MSSSFDAFLNVPVSD
-213 TWAIRGVFY
+213 TWAIRGVLY

-229 IDNVAGTWNSIGKG
+229 IDNVSGTWNSKGKG
-243 AFNGYK
+243 SFDGYGKVDPATGTQYTDSDNTNLVKEDFNE
-249 AVSPNQEVSSAPT
+249 AT
-262 TNTDGD
+262 
-268 AVKGFVAAPGGTT
+268 
-281 YITDHNNHLVEQNF
+281 
-295 NDSSYEGFR
+295 YEGFR
-304 ISSAHQIN
+304 ISSAHNIN
-312 DDWDL
+312 DDWDML
-317 LLTHMDQ
+317 ITHMNQ

-332 DYDPAVGDLQVQRFS
+332 DYDPEVGDLQVQRFS
-347 PDSLEDTFNQT
+347 PDSLEDTFSQT
-358 SLTLEGRLG
+358 SLTLEGRIG

-374 GSVLD
+374 GSVLE
-379 RQAEQTVDYSGY
+379 REAEQTVDYSGY

-398 PYYTCNYYTDKNGT
+398 PYYTCNY
-412 PDDTSDDSTV
+412 TSSAN
-422 QATICGSGV
+422 ATICGSGV
-431 VDLYLHDDNE
+431 VDLYLLDDNE
-441 RTTHEFRVASSDLNE
+441 RTTHEFRVSSNELSE

-475 NDYGYQGFLDA
+475 NDYGYNGFLEA
-486 YPSVAYDAN
+486 HPSVAYDADGN
-495 GDVVPN
+495 TVSN
-501 TVVPGVYSNN
+501 TVVPGIYSNN
-511 GRARDPE
+511 GRARDPQ

-532 AFFAELTYP
+532 AFFAEITFP
-541 LTEKTDILFGAR
+541 VTEKLDFLVGAR
-553 RYDLEIDYVG
+553 NYDLDIDYVG
-563 QSKFGGIAVGNSGRD
+563 QSKFGGVAVGDSGRD

-587 QPLVMKDT
+587 QPLNMSDT
-595 ITKLTISHKVDDDT
+595 ITKFTASYKVDEDT
-609 LVYFTQSEG
+609 LIYFTQSEG

-636 DEDADNYCGPGSDNF
+636 LDSDAEGYCGEGSGDNF
-651 RANVATTFE
+651 RANPTTTFE

-665 NTELGIKTVLFD
+665 NTEIGIKTILAD
-677 GTMRLNATAY
+677 GTVRLNATY
-687 EIEWTGIQ
+687 YNVEWTDIQ

-710 ENAADADVNGFEAD
+710 ENAADADISGFEAD
-724 VLWYPADNW
+724 LLWYPTDRL
-733 TIASAISLNNTEIV
+733 TIAAAISLNDTEITN
-747 KDVSQTVPIV
+747 DVSKTVPIV
-757 DIGSPL
+757 DIGSAL

-770 FNIRLRK
+770 YNIRIRR
-777 DGNYKGNPSYMQFAY
+777 DGTFKGMDSYTQVAY
-792 KSASETYNSF
+792 KSATDTYNSF

-808 DQDKYQTF
+808 GQPEYHVLDM
-816 DIAFGMTLNDT
+816 AFGFTVNET
-827 DIEFFVRNLTDERAN
+827 DVEFFIRNATDERAN

-864 RISRNF
+864 RIARKF